1 MSALIGLQCHLCK
14 TMFAAE
20 ATYVCDRCL
29 GPLEPVYDYSG
40 LKLTR
45 EQIAARP
52 KNLWRYRELLPITGE
67 PQTGLHSGFT
77 PLVKCGRLAERL
89 GVRTMTGGALP
100 DAAVTAALVAGR
112 TRHFLVYPNY
122 DALLQYNCAHSYALS
137 VALLGDRLASAA
149 APAPPARS
157 RPPAHH

>member
-1 MSALIGLQCHLCK
+1 MFEAVEGLL
-14 TMFAAE
+14 AE
-20 ATYVCDRCL
+20 H
-29 GPLEPVYDYSG
+29 
-40 LKLTR
+40 
-45 EQIAARP
+45 
-52 KNLWRYRELLPITGE
+52 RELE
-67 PQTGLHSGFT
+67 S
-77 PLVKCGRLAERL
+77 RLADPSIHSDQGLAKRLNQRYAELSAIVRTYDEWQRL